1 MAVDDVVRAM
11 IQLQFSEVTGERFVL
26 NTANL
31 SYQMVF
37 EKIAKGLGVKAPS
50 KKISH
55 KTFTS
60 FGTFRRFLSFFGI
73 KKRALTLQTADALGL
88 IRTYNGDKITE
99 FIDFQYSDI
108 DEVIQEICAKYP
120 L

>member
-1 MAVDDVVRAM
+1 M
-11 IQLQFSEVTGERFVL
+11 IALQFSEVTGERFVL

-31 SYQMVF
+31 TYQSVF
-37 EKIAKGLGVKAPS
+37 EKIAKGLGVKAPT

-55 KTFTS
+55 KVL
-60 FGTFRRFLSFFGI
+60 RRFARLDGFLSFLGI
-73 KKRALTLQTADALGL
+73 KKRTLTLQTADALGL
-88 IRTYNGDKITE
+88 VTTYNGDKIKE